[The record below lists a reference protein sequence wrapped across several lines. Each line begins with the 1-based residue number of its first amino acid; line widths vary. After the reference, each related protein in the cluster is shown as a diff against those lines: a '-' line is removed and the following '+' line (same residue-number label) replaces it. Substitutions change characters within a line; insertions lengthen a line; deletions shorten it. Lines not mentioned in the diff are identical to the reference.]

1 MPWILNK
8 YSTDR
13 DYQNKNKNQTDKNQ
27 KIGNMPKARKIEN
40 IKNNQDLLKLKV
52 KSWAKQL
59 TLIQ

>member
-27 KIGNMPKARKIEN
+27 KIGNMPNARKIEN

-52 KSWAKQL
+52 KS
-59 TLIQ
+59 